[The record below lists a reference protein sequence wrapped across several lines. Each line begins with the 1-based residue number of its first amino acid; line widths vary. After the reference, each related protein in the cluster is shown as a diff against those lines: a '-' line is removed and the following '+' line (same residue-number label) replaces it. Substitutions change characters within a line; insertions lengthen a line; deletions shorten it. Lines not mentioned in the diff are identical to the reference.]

1 MVHGGFVTLRHMP
14 DLRRLFVIAAAVVPA
29 LCAAGSKPDVEN
41 GKTTFNT
48 MCGVCHSV
56 QETGGPH
63 EGPNLV
69 GVVGRKAASQ
79 PEFSNYSPA
88 LKASKL
94 TWSKKTLDKF
104 LLNPGE
110 KVPGTLMPMQI
121 PDNKTR
127 ADVVAYLA
135 TLKKK

>member
-1 MVHGGFVTLRHMP
+1 MSEF
-14 DLRRLFVIAAAVVPA
+14 RRLFVVAAAIVAPVM
-29 LCAAGSKPDVEN
+29 CAAGAKPDIEN
-41 GKTTFNT
+41 GKATFNV

-63 EGPNLV
+63 EGPNLR

-79 PEFSNYSPA
+79 PDFANYSPA

-94 TWSKKTLDKF
+94 TWNKKTLDKF
-104 LLNPGE
+104 LVNPMA
-110 KVPGTLMPMQI
+110 KVPGTLMPMLI
-121 PDNKTR
+121 PDDKTR

-135 TLKKK
+135 TLKK

>member
-1 MVHGGFVTLRHMP
+1 MSEFRC
-14 DLRRLFVIAAAVVPA
+14 LFVAAAAMMIPA
-29 LCAAGSKPDVEN
+29 LCAAGSKPDIEN
-41 GKTTFNT
+41 GKATFAA

-56 QETGGPH
+56 QETGGPG

-79 PEFSNYSPA
+79 PEFTKYSAA
-88 LKASKL
+88 LKASRL

-104 LLNPGE
+104 LVNPMA
-110 KVPGTLMPMQI
+110 KVPGTLMPMLI
-121 PDNKTR
+121 PDDKTR